1 MIQRAHVSEAWMDG
15 SIKVLRA
22 SLESF
27 LTALMKFNFIYVTV
41 IIMNDLHCSSLL
53 CDPATAAFGCN
64 LTS

>member
-1 MIQRAHVSEAWMDG
+1 MIQRAHVSEAWLDA

-27 LTALMKFNFIYVTV
+27 LTALMKFNFIYVAV

-53 CDPATAAFGCN
+53 CDPAMTAFGCN